1 MTADGT
7 QTMTGEMVL
16 WYLDLFEEL
25 GIKVWI
31 DGGWGVDALL
41 ATKAVPMMISTSCFH
56 PRTRP
61 LLVKHLHGRGFT
73 ECPQMTNVSG
83 TSCSVIPNTAGSTST
98 YSSSPQTIALCIARE
113 RSIGISQLLNLLRR
127 VRSQDARSVAFLQST
142 RCDRFVIEVVVP
154 QLQRLAQ
161 GECLVRHDP
170 SEGHWGVD
178 EYDIATQGLV
188 SCHSRIRE
196 GHAEM

>member
-1 MTADGT
+1 
-7 QTMTGEMVL
+7 MTGEMVL

-113 RSIGISQLLNLLRR
+113 RSIGISQLLNLLQR
-127 VRSQDARSVAFLQST
+127 VRSQDARSVAFL
-142 RCDRFVIEVVVP
+142 
-154 QLQRLAQ
+154 
-161 GECLVRHDP
+161 
-170 SEGHWGVD
+170 
-178 EYDIATQGLV
+178 
-188 SCHSRIRE
+188 
-196 GHAEM
+196 

>member
-1 MTADGT
+1 
-7 QTMTGEMVL
+7 MVSGSVRRAGHQSRPHDD
-16 WYLDLFEEL
+16 LDIML
-25 GIKVWI
+25 
-31 DGGWGVDALL
+31 
-41 ATKAVPMMISTSCFH
+41 PS
-56 PRTRP
+56 RTRP

-83 TSCSVIPNTAGSTST
+83 TSCSVIPNTVGSTST

-178 EYDIATQGLV
+178 DYDIATQGLV
-188 SCHSRIRE
+188 SCHTRIRKDIRRCHLCRSDTS
-196 GHAEM
+196 GPPNSI

>member
-25 GIKVWI
+25 GIKVWT

-61 LLVKHLHGRGFT
+61 
-73 ECPQMTNVSG
+73 
-83 TSCSVIPNTAGSTST
+83 
-98 YSSSPQTIALCIARE
+98 SS
-113 RSIGISQLLNLLRR
+113 
-127 VRSQDARSVAFLQST
+127 
-142 RCDRFVIEVVVP
+142 
-154 QLQRLAQ
+154 
-161 GECLVRHDP
+161 
-170 SEGHWGVD
+170 
-178 EYDIATQGLV
+178 
-188 SCHSRIRE
+188 
-196 GHAEM
+196 